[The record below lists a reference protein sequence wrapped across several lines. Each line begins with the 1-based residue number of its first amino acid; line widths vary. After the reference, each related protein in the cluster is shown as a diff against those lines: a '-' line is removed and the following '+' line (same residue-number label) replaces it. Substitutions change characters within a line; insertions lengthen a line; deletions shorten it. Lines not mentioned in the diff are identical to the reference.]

1 MAHLPRV
8 PDLNAQR
15 AAMGK
20 LAFLV
25 GKWDGEA
32 PLVRGPGEWV
42 ELHQSEEAQYKLG
55 GLILVIERV
64 GRTKS
69 DGHPVLQTLGGSL
82 CILWPR

>member
-25 GKWDGEA
+25 GKWKGEA
-32 PLVRGPGEWV
+32 RLLRGPDEWV
-42 ELHQSEEAQYKLG
+42 ELHQSEEA
-55 GLILVIERV
+55 
-64 GRTKS
+64 TS
-69 DGHPVLQTLGGSL
+69 SMA
-82 CILWPR
+82 